1 MSMGTEILK
10 LDPRRLA
17 MALAI
22 AAGMI
27 AVPVCDAV
35 AADGVPPCLECV
47 TLRLEHPIVLR
58 GPSQYEPDAPV
69 SVIRLSDGGF
79 RGFSPGGTTLAIDGA
94 NPIAALQGPGRTVL
108 APGLPN
114 SGADCGHWIT
124 STLNGLGAL
133 YGLIHNE
140 TRCNDPH
147 GSYKTMSIAKS
158 ADSGLTWNVLGTI
171 ITTDQ
176 PNAPHSEGEGDCTG
190 VDGHNG
196 YWYAYCLRRRDGK
209 NVVAR
214 APIENPAPGKW
225 FKWTGLGWDAP
236 GVGGMGIGLSQFVGM
251 SAAYWTGHD
260 VVLLLGSTNSAVQL
274 SISED
279 KVHFGTVSDPIVL
292 YDEYNW
298 KRPAPSELYAYPSMV
313 AAERGFNDIAE
324 HFYLTY
330 MYVPPN
336 EDFTQR
342 YLVMQEGWISASAL
356 PQLPQ
361 VRMALSRWIDAD
373 GRTWTTTGPT
383 IVRGHSYTYDSSL
396 GYLMT
401 AAPQRSASIKL
412 DECFSD
418 LTGVGFLAE
427 AGRCANSGS
436 ERRRPGGYAFRD
448 EQPRTVALFDCTST
462 AGMHFVSKQ
471 RDCENEGRAS
481 LLGFAPQ

>member
-1 MSMGTEILK
+1 MGTEILK

-22 AAGMI
+22 AAGVI

-114 SGADCGHWIT
+114 SGADCGRWIT
-124 STLNGLGAL
+124 SILNGLGGL

-140 TRCNDPH
+140 TRCGDPH
-147 GSYKTMSIAKS
+147 GSYKTMSIAKTT
-158 ADSGLTWNVLGTI
+158 DLGLTWNVLGPI
-171 ITTDQ
+171 IAPDQ

-196 YWYAYCLRRRDGK
+196 YWYAYCLRRRDNK

-214 APIENPAPGKW
+214 APIENPGPGKW
-225 FKWTGLGWDAP
+225 FKWTGGGWDAP
-236 GVGGMGIGLSQFVGM
+236 GVGGTGAGVNGFVGM
-251 SAAYWTGHD
+251 SAAYWSGPD
-260 VVLLLGSTNSAVQL
+260 VVLLLGSQATSLQL

-298 KRPAPSELYAYPSMV
+298 KRPAPTELYAYPSII
-313 AAERGFNDIAE
+313 ADRGFSDIRE
-324 HFYLTY
+324 HFFLAY

-336 EDFTQR
+336 ANFSQR
-342 YLVMQEGWISASAL
+342 YLVAQEGWIDASAR
-356 PQLPQ
+356 PQSPQ

-401 AAPQRSASIKL
+401 AAPQRSATIKL
-412 DECFSD
+412 DECFSERS
-418 LTGVGFLAE
+418 GVGFLAA
-427 AGRCANSGS
+427 AGHCGDEGS
-436 ERRRPGGYAFRD
+436 ARRRPAGFVYRD
-448 EQPRTVALFDCTST
+448 DAARHAAAIGVRDGRGNAVHVEP
-462 AGMHFVSKQ
+462 Q
-471 RDCENEGRAS
+471 R
-481 LLGFAPQ
+481 L

>member
-1 MSMGTEILK
+1 MGTLSEVWRFSWKSIALSLVILGN
-10 LDPRRLA
+10 A
-17 MALAI
+17 VTNS
-22 AAGMI
+22 AASG
-27 AVPVCDAV
+27 
-35 AADGVPPCLECV
+35 DGLPPCVECV
-47 TLRLEHPIVLR
+47 TVRLEHPIVVY
-58 GPSQYEPDAPV
+58 GPSPYEPDAPV
-69 SVIRLSDGGF
+69 SIIKLPNGKF
-79 RGFSPGGTTLAIDGA
+79 RGFVAGGKTLAIDGDT
-94 NPIAALQGPGRTVL
+94 PLTLGGPPHVVL
-108 APGLPN
+108 PAGLPG
-114 SGADCGHWIT
+114 SQSECGRWLT
-124 STLNGLGAL
+124 TVMRGLGTL

-140 TRCNDPH
+140 LHCNAPY
-147 GSYKTMSIAKS
+147 GTYKWMSIARS
-158 ADSGLTWNVLGTI
+158 NDYGLTWDILGPV
-171 ITTDQ
+171 ITSDQ
-176 PNAPHSEGEGDCTG
+176 PSTTHTEGEGDCTA

-209 NVVAR
+209 NIVVR
-214 APIENPAPGKW
+214 APIENPGPGKW
-225 FKWTGLGWDAP
+225 FKWTGMGWDAP
-236 GVGGMGIGLSQFVGM
+236 GVGGLGTGLSSVVGM

-260 VVLLLGSTNSAVQL
+260 VVLLLGSANSAVQL

-292 YDEYNW
+292 YDEYNT
-298 KRPAPSELYAYPSMV
+298 KRPAPSELFAYPSMV

-342 YLVMQEGWISASAL
+342 YLVVQEGWISASAL

-361 VRMALSRWIDAD
+361 VRTALSRWIDAD

-401 AAPQRSASIKL
+401 AAPQQGAGIKL

-418 LTGVGFLAE
+418 LTGSGFLAV
-427 AGRCANSGS
+427 AGHCVDSGGG
-436 ERRRPGGYAFRD
+436 RRRPGGYAFRD
-448 EQPRTVALFDCTST
+448 EQPGTVALFDCTST

-471 RDCENEGRAS
+471 RDCENEGRAR
-481 LLGFAPQ
+481 LLGFALQ